1 MWDPVCVVMEAPV
14 WDKVVAAV
22 DVVPSETEGKDS
34 VDATDTVVSALVA
47 IGGVRRSYKTRVK
60 VRSWETGGSIPKS
73 ELVDEQPR
81 ERL

>member
-34 VDATDTVVSALVA
+34 VDATDTAVSALVA
-47 IGGVRRSYKTRVK
+47 IGGVRRS
-60 VRSWETGGSIPKS
+60 E
-73 ELVDEQPR
+73 E
-81 ERL
+81 